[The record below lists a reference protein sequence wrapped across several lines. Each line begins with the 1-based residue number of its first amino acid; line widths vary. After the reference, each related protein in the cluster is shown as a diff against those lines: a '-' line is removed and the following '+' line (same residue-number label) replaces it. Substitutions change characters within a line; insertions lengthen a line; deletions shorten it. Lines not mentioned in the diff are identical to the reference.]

1 MNELMSWFCMEAA
14 GLLAVALVAA
24 GCVGV
29 GVKVVYGKSRQ
40 SCSSVVDDVVGGLL
54 MTFSFFP
61 PGF

>member
-1 MNELMSWFCMEAA
+1 MEAA

-29 GVKVVYGKSRQ
+29 GVKVVYRKSRQ